1 MLGKVKWFSQE
12 KGYGFITSD
21 EDVDHY
27 FNVRS
32 VKGADLPSNG
42 DEVKFESKPGNKGLR
57 AHDVSIVSKHETVKN
72 HRRDDRV
79 SCPNCRKKIVP
90 RIIAHHG
97 EASKSVCPYCAH
109 TIETFTESS
118 AGTFIL
124 FIIVIIAIGFVL
136 G

>member
-21 EDVDHY
+21 EGDDHY

-42 DEVKFESKPGNKGLR
+42 DEVEFDSKTGNKGLR
-57 AHDVSIVSKHETVKN
+57 AQNVTIVSKHETVKN

-90 RIIAHHG
+90 RIIAHYG
-97 EASKSVCPYCAH
+97 EPSKSVCPYCAH
-109 TIETFTESS
+109 TVENFTESS

-124 FIIVIIAIGFVL
+124 FIIIIVAIGLLL